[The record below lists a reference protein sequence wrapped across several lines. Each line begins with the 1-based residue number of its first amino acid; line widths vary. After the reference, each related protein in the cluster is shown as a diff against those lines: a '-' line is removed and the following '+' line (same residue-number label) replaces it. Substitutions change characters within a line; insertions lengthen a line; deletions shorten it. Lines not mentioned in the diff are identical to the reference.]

1 MIMTRDYREFIKEHI
16 AEDSDFGN
24 GLHQYCIE
32 LLQSDDAE
40 DRRDGESMLLNYFGP
55 DELLA
60 AQRAVANAAV
70 AATGNAAD

>member
-1 MIMTRDYREFIKEHI
+1 MARDYREAIKEHI

-40 DRRDGESMLLNYFGP
+40 DRRDGESMLLNYFG
-55 DELLA
+55 DDALRA
-60 AQRAVANAAV
+60 AQEEVSA
-70 AATGNAAD
+70 AATAAGNAAD